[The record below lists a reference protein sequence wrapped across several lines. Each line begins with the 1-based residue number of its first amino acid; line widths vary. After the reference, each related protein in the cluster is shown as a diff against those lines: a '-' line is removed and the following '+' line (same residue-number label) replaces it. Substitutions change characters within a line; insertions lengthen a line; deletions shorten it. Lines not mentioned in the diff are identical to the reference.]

1 MQFFSSKKSL
11 GILGGGQLGK
21 MLLYTTRKWD
31 ITTHVLEPNAEAPA
45 RLACDHFT
53 QGDFKDYQTV
63 YDFGKK
69 VDVLTIEIEHVN
81 TEALRQLEKEG
92 VQVYP
97 SANTLELIQNKGI
110 QKDFYVQHRL
120 PTARYQRFE
129 NLELLKM
136 ALKNNTLS
144 FPFVWKSALM
154 GYDGNGVRII
164 RAEEDLNSLEQV
176 ECIAEALVPYTHE
189 IAVIVARNPSG
200 ETATYPVVEMEF
212 HPEANQVEYVLCP
225 SRLSEEIQQK
235 AIEVAQNV
243 SSALQH
249 VGLLAVELF
258 LTEEGEI
265 LINEVA
271 PRVHNSG
278 HLTIETA
285 HTDQFEQHVRAVLD
299 LPLGSTAFTTSG
311 VMVNLVGKEGHQGQV
326 RYENMEEILK
336 FEGVTPHIYGKKETR
351 PFRKMG
357 HVTIVNKSLEQAR
370 EMAQKV
376 KQLISV
382 IT

>member
-120 PTARYQRFE
+120 PTAHHQRFE

-164 RAEEDLNSLEQV
+164 RAEEDLNALEQV

-258 LTEEGEI
+258 LTEKGEI